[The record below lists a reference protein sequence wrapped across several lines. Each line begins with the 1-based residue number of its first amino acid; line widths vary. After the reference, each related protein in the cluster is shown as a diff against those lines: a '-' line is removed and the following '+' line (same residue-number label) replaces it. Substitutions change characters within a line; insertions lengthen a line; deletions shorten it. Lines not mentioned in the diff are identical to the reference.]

1 MTGLFF
7 NLLLLLLSISSEILT
22 IDPAD
27 TSKINLGYSFIIE
40 NSDSLWCEGELLS
53 RDSDYLIDYREGSLI
68 IKTKCSKSLKFKFS
82 HLDFALNESYFR
94 WFRDTSGIVSM
105 EVVEDI
111 PKQDRGELV
120 IQGNKGL
127 FVDVR
132 SGGSDI
138 SQSLWMKIGGRAGQ
152 FDVSGV
158 LSDENAPR
166 GDVVSQNL
174 QEIDEIYVEAVS
186 DNVSFRM
193 GDIVTV
199 EEEVNKRLLG
209 LSFGWKEIS
218 GVAGISRAK
227 YGRVTFRTV
236 EDKQG
241 PYKISP
247 EEGITG
253 ISIVRGSEQVWLN
266 GELLEKGIEKDYT
279 INYLENSLTF
289 NSSVFLDNESV
300 VLVLFQYSIYG
311 ENNIFYK
318 TAFEKKDYSLSFTR
332 EEDFS
337 EKDLIEIYPDS
348 GFGYRYAS
356 VNVGEGNGDYDFEDS
371 VFVYRGY
378 EDGSYEVYFEWV
390 GEGNGEY
397 EYVDS
402 LHYFLWT
409 GDGPYSPKRKVPLG
423 EENNLF
429 LFNVDKEFE
438 NLAVTGNFKARRI
451 EIPVGGEEKDGL
463 KASVRSE
470 FTPFDFINLFIDYSK
485 KTSDFVVREWEG
497 EKDLLKTWEMAV
509 FPSDFLE
516 SGVKF
521 ILNPGIEGSYTFGK
535 ADTVRKDKINLR
547 FSPLFFYWDNL
558 IDIRQD
564 AKGGLKFK
572 GYEISY
578 RNLKRKENYRRE
590 IFAGSPNLGLL
601 YGLEGRSGGDTAR
614 VYRGETN
621 FTFKIFSFVASHI
634 YRENLI
640 SGRIEGITNG
650 SFDMNLN
657 LNFFYL
663 RGGFDISQKKAS
675 VWERYYQEVTPGE
688 GNYSFDS
695 TSNSYYENPYGD
707 YIQRIVYTGEER
719 DSREYSTN
727 VSIHSNRIVLID
739 GYFNSTYSQNLM
751 SKNNGSLSLKLPE
764 RSKNRVFFRTDFNY
778 NSGEIFWGI
787 PDRGYGKVDVGW
799 ENSNRVYRELG
810 FTREWN
816 RSEDKI
822 GGFLSFWNERG
833 IEIKIEELLITG
845 EDTLVS
851 SILELGYNLLGGGK
865 SGTLRLTLG
874 YNYYPGGDISSYR
887 MSDLYPRGFFY
898 DLMSSMTLDLSDM
911 IHLVVNAN
919 IHKLSSGNIYYN
931 GRVGI
936 SADFSP

>member
-1 MTGLFF
+1 M
-7 NLLLLLLSISSEILT
+7 LLLLLSISTEVLT
-22 IDPAD
+22 LDPAD
-27 TSKINLGYSFIIE
+27 TSEINIGYSFIIE
-40 NSDSLWCEGELLS
+40 NSDSLWCGEELLP
-53 RDSDYLIDYREGSLI
+53 RDSTYLIDYKKGSLI
-68 IKTKCSKSLKFKFS
+68 LKTGCEKSLKFKFS
-82 HLDFALNESYFR
+82 HFDFAVNESYFR
-94 WFRDTSGIVSM
+94 WIRDTSEIISM
-105 EVVEDI
+105 EIVEDI
-111 PKQDRGELV
+111 RKPDRGELV

-186 DNVSFRM
+186 DNVAFRM

-199 EEEVNKRLLG
+199 EEEVDKRLLG
-209 LSFGWKEIS
+209 LSFGWEELS
-218 GVAGISRAK
+218 GVGGVSRAK
-227 YGRVTFRTV
+227 YGRITFRTV

-266 GELLEKGIEKDYT
+266 GELLEKGAEKDYT

-289 NSSVFLDNESV
+289 NSGIFLDNESV

-311 ENNIFYK
+311 GNNIFYK

-337 EKDLIEIYPDS
+337 ERDFVEMYPDS
-348 GFGYRYAS
+348 GFGYRYAF
-356 VNVGEGNGDYDFEDS
+356 VNVGEYNGDYDFADS

-378 EDGSYEVYFEWV
+378 KKGSYEVYFEWV
-390 GEGNGEY
+390 GEGRGEY

-409 GDGPYSPKRKVPLG
+409 GEGPYSPKRKVPLG

-438 NLAVTGNFKARRI
+438 HFAVTGNFKARRI
-451 EIPVGGEEKDGL
+451 EIPVADEKKDGL
-463 KASVRSE
+463 KASLRTEFDPSE
-470 FTPFDFINLFIDYSK
+470 FLNIFVDYSK
-485 KTSDFVVREWEG
+485 KTHDFVVREWEG
-497 EKDLLKTWEMAV
+497 EKDLLKTWETEV

-516 SGVKF
+516 SGVK
-521 ILNPGIEGSYTFGK
+521 ISPNSKIEGSYTFGK
-535 ADTVRKDKINLR
+535 ADTVRKDKINLEL
-547 FSPLFFYWDNL
+547 FPLFFYWDN
-558 IDIRQD
+558 ISEIRLD
-564 AKGGLKFK
+564 ARGGLKLRD
-572 GYEISY
+572 YEISY

-590 IFAGSPNLGLL
+590 IFAGSSNLGLL
-601 YGLEGRSGGDTAR
+601 YGLEGRSGDDTAR

-621 FTFKIFSFVASHI
+621 FTFKIFSFALAHI

-640 SGRIEGITNG
+640 SGRTEGLTNG
-650 SFDMNLN
+650 SFDINLI
-657 LNFFYL
+657 LSSFYL
-663 RGGFDISQKKAS
+663 KGGFDISQKKAS
-675 VWERYYQEVTPGE
+675 VWEKYYQEVNPGE

-695 TSNSYYENPYGD
+695 TSNSYYENSYGD
-707 YIQRIVYTGEER
+707 YIRQILYTGEER
-719 DSREYSTN
+719 DSREYTTN
-727 VSIHSNRIVLID
+727 LSIHSDRVILLN
-739 GYFNSTYSQNLM
+739 GYFTSIYSRNLM
-751 SKNNGSLSLKLPE
+751 SKNSGSFSLKFPE
-764 RSKNRVFFRTDFNY
+764 KGKNRIFFRTNFNY
-778 NSGEIFWGI
+778 NRGEIFWGI
-787 PDRGYGKVDVGW
+787 PDRSYGKVNAGW
-799 ENSNRVYRELG
+799 ENNNNRIYREFG
-810 FTREWN
+810 FTREW
-816 RSEDKI
+816 SSDEDKT
-822 GGFLSFWNERG
+822 GGFLSFWSETG
-833 IEIKIEELLITG
+833 IETKIKGLLITG

-874 YNYYPGGDISSYR
+874 YNYYPGSGIISYR
-887 MSDLYPRGFFY
+887 MNDLYPEGFFY
-898 DLMSSMTLDLSDM
+898 DLMSSVTLDLSDM
-911 IHLVVNAN
+911 IHLVINAN
-919 IHKLSSGNIYYN
+919 VHKLSGGDIYYN